1 MAAVALCGTVAATSQ
16 GASGLV
22 AVYPNAGT
30 PAASA
35 KTQISFRGAPPEEL
49 GAVDVTGS
57 RTGRHTG
64 RLQPHSDGNGA
75 SFLPDKPFS
84 PAETVTVRTAR
95 PLVGAHGGA
104 VTFKVGRFDLGNG
117 TTHVAAL
124 SGGTGAG
131 DGSGGGG
138 SSFHTVDGFHPPS
151 IEVLTRKKG
160 RARGT
165 IFLAPKSGQRAAMM
179 IDDAGKLVWY
189 HPAPHG
195 FRIYDFRRQKY
206 HGGNALTWIE
216 WHDCRSPDCAV
227 GRIYDSAYRQIDS
240 VRAGNGYAAD
250 FHEFTISAQNTAYL
264 IINQP
269 MQTDLRSVGGSS
281 NGWMYD
287 SIVQEID
294 IPTGAVRF
302 EWHAL
307 GHVSLKTSGVGP
319 RHGTYDPYHLN
330 SIAQESNGNLLISL
344 RNTNTVYEV
353 DRSSGRILWRLGG
366 KRSNYKMGHGASF
379 IAQHDARRLRNGEI
393 TIFDNGS
400 GAGLGNRPSRGIV
413 LELKSGKAYLR
424 RSLKRPHDVFAASQ
438 GNVEGLPT
446 GGYFVG
452 WGGQT
457 PYFSEFDHDGHLVY
471 DAQFA
476 NTVGNTYRA
485 YRYSWHAHPTDPP
498 AVVATAS
505 SSRTKVWVSWNGATE
520 VAKWEVLAGPTPFL
534 LKSSKTVARRGF
546 ETSISLNG
554 AHQYVQ
560 VIALD
565 SHGSQLGTS
574 NVTRAGSG

>member
-1 MAAVALCGTVAATSQ
+1 
-16 GASGLV
+16 
-22 AVYPNAGT
+22 
-30 PAASA
+30 
-35 KTQISFRGAPPEEL
+35 
-49 GAVDVTGS
+49 
-57 RTGRHTG
+57 
-64 RLQPHSDGNGA
+64 
-75 SFLPDKPFS
+75 
-84 PAETVTVRTAR
+84 
-95 PLVGAHGGA
+95 
-104 VTFKVGRFDLGNG
+104 
-117 TTHVAAL
+117 
-124 SGGTGAG
+124 
-131 DGSGGGG
+131 
-138 SSFHTVDGFHPPS
+138 
-151 IEVLTRKKG
+151 
-160 RARGT
+160 
-165 IFLAPKSGQRAAMM
+165 
-179 IDDAGKLVWY
+179 
-189 HPAPHG
+189 
-195 FRIYDFRRQKY
+195 
-206 HGGNALTWIE
+206 
-216 WHDCRSPDCAV
+216 
-227 GRIYDSAYRQIDS
+227 
-240 VRAGNGYAAD
+240 
-250 FHEFTISAQNTAYL
+250 
-264 IINQP
+264 
-269 MQTDLRSVGGSS
+269 
-281 NGWMYD
+281 
-287 SIVQEID
+287 
-294 IPTGAVRF
+294 
-302 EWHAL
+302 
-307 GHVSLKTSGVGP
+307 
-319 RHGTYDPYHLN
+319 
-330 SIAQESNGNLLISL
+330 
-344 RNTNTVYEV
+344 
-353 DRSSGRILWRLGG
+353 
-366 KRSNYKMGHGASF
+366 MGHGASF

-534 LKSSKTVARRGF
+534 LKSSKRVARRGF